1 MFSDIIVEIA
11 KRRYESATVDA
22 GIPATPWD
30 SIPKKD
36 RDRFIRRIR
45 DQQRVRDQKASSPV
59 SAMTTSE
66 FESWEKSA
74 SLGKISVDI

>member
-30 SIPKKD
+30 DLPKKD

-45 DQQRVRDQKASSPV
+45 DQQRARDHKVVCPV

-66 FESWEKSA
+66 FEAWEKSA
-74 SLGKISVDI
+74 TLGKISVDI

>member
-22 GIPATPWD
+22 GIPATHWD
-30 SIPKKD
+30 NIPKKD

-45 DQQRVRDQKASSPV
+45 DQQRTRNHEATIPV
-59 SAMTTSE
+59 SAMTTGE
-66 FESWEKSA
+66 FEAWEKSA
-74 SLGKISVDI
+74 ALNKISVDI